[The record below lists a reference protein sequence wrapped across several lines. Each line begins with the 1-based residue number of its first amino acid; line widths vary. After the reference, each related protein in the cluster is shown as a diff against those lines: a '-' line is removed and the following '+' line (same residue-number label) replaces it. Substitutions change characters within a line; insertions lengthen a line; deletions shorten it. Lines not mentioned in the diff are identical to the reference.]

1 MSNVGAVAMLNP
13 EGIRGIQVESA
24 MRTNIVRWKASAGP
38 RELQI
43 LDSEM
48 RARQKSLTVAYL
60 TWLVSSFFLF
70 VYRFYLKRD
79 GSKFLTA
86 SLISLVCW
94 IIVVGIFATMVM
106 MIIWIVDAFRLPRFV
121 EEYNLALESQIIGE
135 IVAAGAIAPAV

>member
-60 TWLVSSFFLF
+60 TWLFSSFFLF

-79 GSKFLTA
+79 GSKFLAA

-135 IVAAGAIAPAV
+135 IVAAGATAPAV

>member
-24 MRTNIVRWKASAGP
+24 MRTNFVRWKASAGP

-79 GSKFLTA
+79 GSKFLA
-86 SLISLVCW
+86 VSLISLVCW

-135 IVAAGAIAPAV
+135 IVAAGATAPAV